1 MPVLIG
7 SPRCETCDVSLAD
20 TACIISNMTPAFRC
34 ATALLAVAA
43 FEHTALAAEGYPTK
57 TIRFIVPFPPGGA
70 TDVVTRVVA
79 QRLNE
84 AWKRQAV
91 TVDNRG
97 GAGGVLGSEL
107 AARAPA
113 DGYTLVMGTTGT
125 HAINASLYAK
135 PSYDPLKDFVAI
147 TPAALLPNMVVA
159 HPSVPAKNIKDLIAL
174 ARTKPGQVSY
184 ASSGNFLYL
193 SGALFTTMAAIDML
207 HVPFKGGAQAMPA
220 LVSGEV
226 ATSFSTIVS
235 AQPLVAAGKL
245 RGLAVTSAKR
255 FPSLPQMPTVA
266 ESGLPGYEAVAW
278 YGVFAPAATPR
289 DVVTRLNADIVKI
302 VNSPDVRE
310 LFLKQGAES
319 YATSPEEFTKVVQ
332 RDIAKWAKVVKASGA
347 KPD

>member
-1 MPVLIG
+1 MTLSHAARSFI
-7 SPRCETCDVSLAD
+7 LA
-20 TACIISNMTPAFRC
+20 A
-34 ATALLAVAA
+34 AV
-43 FEHTALAAEGYPTK
+43 ALAASLQSAGAAEPYPAK
-57 TIRFIVPFPPGGA
+57 NVRFIVPFPPGGA

-79 QRLNE
+79 QKLNE
-84 AWKRQAV
+84 AWKRQVV

-125 HAINASLYAK
+125 HAINVSLYSK

-159 HPSVPAKNIKDLIAL
+159 HPSIPVRNVKELIAL
-174 ARTKPGQVSY
+174 ARARPGQVSY

-193 SGALFTTMAAIDML
+193 SGALFTTMAGIDML
-207 HVPFKGGAQAMPA
+207 HVPFKGGSQAMPA
-220 LVSGEV
+220 LISGEV

-235 AQPLVAAGKL
+235 AQPLVASGKL

-255 FPSLPQMPTVA
+255 FPSTPDVPTVA

-278 YGVFAPAATPR
+278 YGVFAPDGTPR

-302 VNSPDVRE
+302 VNSPEVRE
-310 LFLKQGAES
+310 LLLKQGAEA
-319 YATSPEEFTKVVQ
+319 YATSPEEFTRIVQ
-332 RDIAKWAKVVKASGA
+332 RDVAKWAKVIKASGA